1 MSTTSDNNK
10 RIAKNT
16 AVLYL
21 RVVLTLF
28 LTLFSTRYV
37 LLGLGNEDFG
47 TYNLIAGV
55 VALFTF
61 ISGTMAATTQRFISY
76 EYGATHD
83 INKVAKVFNTSIILH
98 LIIAIIIFII
108 IISVGILLIDKV
120 LSIPPGNM
128 GQAKI
133 VLVSVA
139 VGLIWTIMSVPFEAT
154 LMAHENI
161 IFFAIIQLLGVFLKF
176 GIALLLLIID
186 NNRLIT
192 YAILM
197 AGVPLLVLL
206 CQAIYC
212 FKNYQETHLNK
223 HYLILRKNAYIKP
236 MTSFASYALFG
247 NIGWTIRAQ
256 GFSIILN
263 IFWGVLINAANG
275 IANQVS
281 AALLTFS
288 SSLTTSIRPQL
299 IQAAGEGNNERL
311 IKLTKAAC
319 KYPFLILSIIGIPL
333 FITMPYI
340 LKIWLNDVPQYSILF
355 CRILIL
361 DVMLNQ
367 STIGLA
373 LIMDAKGKIRLLHT
387 LVGFSLIFTT
397 ISIYFIAQ
405 IYKSVFFVYC
415 FIIINDLIIITI
427 RLFIVRHAIKIWA
440 IPFRYKRFIFDIII
454 KPFGVTGTLIICGL
468 IFWQSKA
475 PSFVWFSFTTILT
488 IFTYLCVVWYFL
500 FEKNEKQQ
508 IKIIFTKLKKSVLH
522 L

>member
-21 RVVLTLF
+21 RVILTLF

-37 LLGLGNEDFG
+37 LLGLGSEDFG

-83 INKVAKVFNTSIILH
+83 INKVTKVFNTSITLH
-98 LIIAIIIFII
+98 FIIATIVFIT
-108 IISVGILLIDKV
+108 IISVGILLIDSV
-120 LSIPPGNM
+120 LSIPTSSI

-133 VLVSVA
+133 VLLSVA
-139 VGLIWTIMSVPFEAT
+139 IGLIWTIMSVPFEAT

-161 IFFAIIQLLGVFLKF
+161 IFFASIQLLGVFIKF
-176 GIALLLLIID
+176 GIALFILIID
-186 NNRLIT
+186 NNKLII

-197 AGVPLLVLL
+197 AVVPFMIFL
-206 CQAIYC
+206 CQAVYC

-223 HYLILRKNAYIKP
+223 HYLILQKNAYIKP

-247 NIGWTIRAQ
+247 NIGWTVRTQ

-288 SSLTTSIRPQL
+288 SSLTTSLRPQL
-299 IQAAGEGNNERL
+299 IQAAGENNNERL
-311 IKLTKAAC
+311 IQLTKAAC
-319 KYPFLILSIIGIPL
+319 KYPFLVLSLLGIPI
-333 FITMPYI
+333 FITMPYV
-340 LKIWLNDVPQYSILF
+340 LEIWLTNVPEYSVLF

-367 STIGLA
+367 STLGLA
-373 LIMDAKGKIRLLHT
+373 LIMDAKGKIKLLH
-387 LVGFSLIFTT
+387 SLIGTSLILTT
-397 ISIYFIAQ
+397 ILIYFVALY
-405 IYKSVFFVYC
+405 YKSVSLVYSFILVND
-415 FIIINDLIIITI
+415 FIIIITRLLI
-427 RLFIVRHAIKIWA
+427 VKHATAKWNL
-440 IPFRYKRFIFDIII
+440 PFHFKQFIFQSII
-454 KPFGVTGTLIICGL
+454 KPYILTGTLIVMGL
-468 IFWQSKA
+468 IFWKLHA
-475 PSFVWFSFTTILT
+475 PSFLWTCCVASISILSY
-488 IFTYLCVVWYFL
+488 ISVAWLFL
-500 FEKNEKQQ
+500 LERSEKTH
-508 IKIIFTKLKKSVLH
+508 IINIIVKSKKLIIH
-522 L
+522 